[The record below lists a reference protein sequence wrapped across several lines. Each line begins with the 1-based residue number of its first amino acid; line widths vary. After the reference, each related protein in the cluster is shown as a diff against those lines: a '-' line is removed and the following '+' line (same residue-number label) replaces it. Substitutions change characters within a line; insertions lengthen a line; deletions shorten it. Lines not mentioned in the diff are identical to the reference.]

1 VHHVLALD
9 FPPVAHLIRWPNFW
23 LKDSK
28 YFAVN
33 KVVLEMWLAVIVV
46 GAFYFIAARR
56 KALVPTGV
64 QNIAEMAVDF
74 VQNGIILQ
82 TMGPEGLAWTPFMLM
97 LFSFIFVLNV
107 FEIIPFLQMPV
118 TARMALPMFMALLVW
133 VLYNAFGIA
142 KQGPWHYLKSSVA
155 PPGVPKAMYLLVVP
169 IEFITHFFVK
179 PFALALRVF
188 ANLLAGHL
196 ILITFAVLSTAL
208 FTSTKVGAVLPG
220 ALLIA
225 LTGFELLVSFLQAY
239 IFTIL
244 TAVFI
249 GGAMHPEH

>member
-1 VHHVLALD
+1 MSHLLALD

-23 LKDSK
+23 LKNSK

-33 KVVLEMWLAVIVV
+33 KVVLEMWLAVIIV
-46 GAFYFIAARR
+46 GAFYFVAARR
-56 KALVPTGV
+56 RALVPTGV

-74 VQNGIILQ
+74 IQNGIILQ

-142 KQGPWHYLKSSVA
+142 KQGPWTYLKSSVA

-208 FTSTKVGAVLPG
+208 FTSTKVGTVLPG

-244 TAVFI
+244 AAVFI

>member
-1 VHHVLALD
+1 VLLASLE
-9 FPPVAHLIRWPNFW
+9 FPPIGEIVDWKKWIGINKPSL
-23 LKDSK
+23 L
-28 YFAVN
+28 YFAS
-33 KVVLEMWLAVIVV
+33 VIITLTIF
-46 GAFYFIAARR
+46 ALAARK
-56 KALVPTGV
+56 KALVPTGI
-64 QNIAEMAVDF
+64 QTIAESGIEF
-74 VQNGIILQ
+74 VRDSIIMQ

-142 KQGPWHYLKSSVA
+142 KQGPWHYLKNSVA

-244 TAVFI
+244 AAVFI